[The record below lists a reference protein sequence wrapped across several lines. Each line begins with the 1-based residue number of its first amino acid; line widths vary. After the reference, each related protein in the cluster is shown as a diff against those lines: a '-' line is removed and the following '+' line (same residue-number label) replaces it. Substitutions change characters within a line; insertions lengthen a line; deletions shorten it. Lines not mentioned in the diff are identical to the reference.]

1 MKVFK
6 RRSDLERVEWTHDLF
21 EFSTQKIPSEN
32 NCPYMVVT
40 DTLNC
45 QKELEGL
52 VDMDEV
58 RVAGGCPFWPHK
70 DPETKGKGKHIRS
83 S

>member
-1 MKVFK
+1 MRVLNK
-6 RRSDLERVEWTHDLF
+6 RTSDLKEVEWTRDLF
-21 EFSTQKIPSEN
+21 KFSPKRIPCEG
-32 NCPYMVVT
+32 NCPHMVVT

-58 RVAGGCPFWPHK
+58 RGTAKCPFWPHK
-70 DPETKGKGKHIRS
+70 DLETQ
-83 S
+83 